1 MTLEFLFTPAERCHF
16 ADDYARLGLHPQV
29 LRVQL
34 TTQRLAGGLG
44 SAVLVLVSAL
54 VKSLLPQ
61 A

>member
-1 MTLEFLFTPAERCHF
+1 MTSEFLFTPAERCHF
-16 ADDYARLGLHPQV
+16 ADDYARLGLRLHV
-29 LRVQL
+29 LGVQL

-54 VKSLLPQ
+54 VKSSLSQ